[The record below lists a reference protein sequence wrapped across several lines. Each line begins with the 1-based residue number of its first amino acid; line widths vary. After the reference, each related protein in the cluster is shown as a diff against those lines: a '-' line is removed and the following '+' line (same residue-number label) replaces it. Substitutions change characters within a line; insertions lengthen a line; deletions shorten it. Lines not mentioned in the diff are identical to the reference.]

1 MTTINDTVTVNMTG
15 ADGKTQAFT
24 KPVSFPELETADDVL
39 GMLSDDAKL
48 NDLIA
53 AANYGFNL
61 KARAKVSQQIKQENA
76 GPENSINKVVKDL
89 VKMFAAMGQVITE
102 DEARAKVLALNPAK

>member
-39 GMLSDDAKL
+39 SLISDEEKL
-48 NDLIA
+48 KELLA
-53 AANYGFNL
+53 AANYGYNL

-76 GPENSINKVVKDL
+76 GPENSINKMVKDM
-89 VKMFAAMGQVITE
+89 VKMFAAMGKTITE
-102 DEARAKVLALNPAK
+102 DDARKRVLALSQE